1 MDKTVVK
8 AFGVLEL
15 LARAEAPVSL
25 TWLAEQTGLQKSNV
39 HRLLATLCALGYA
52 RQGEAS
58 LYEPSLRIWELGQGV
73 YARFSMA
80 GAARPVLRRLMEQT
94 GESAHLAIF
103 DRTDIV
109 YIDKVETANPVRA
122 YTAVGGRAPA
132 FCTASGKALLA
143 FQPDE
148 TVSAVG
154 ALMQPQT
161 TETLPNL
168 AELVKELNTV
178 RSQGY
183 AINLGEFRENVA
195 GLAAPVRLGRGE
207 VIAAVGISGPLDRL
221 RPRKL
226 RSLAPIAMAA
236 AGDIARALGA
246 TGAVRASAK
255 RR

>member
-8 AFGVLEL
+8 AFHVLEL
-15 LARAEAPVSL
+15 LAQAGAPVSL
-25 TWLAEQTGLQKSNV
+25 TRLAEQTGLQKSNV
-39 HRLLATLCALGYA
+39 HRLLSTLCALGYA
-52 RQGEAS
+52 RQGETS
-58 LYEPSLRIWELGQGV
+58 LYEPSLRIWELGQSV
-73 YARFSMA
+73 YSRFSIA
-80 GAARPVLRRLMEQT
+80 SAARPILRKLMEQT

-109 YIDKVETANPVRA
+109 YIDKVETPNPVRA

-143 FQPDE
+143 YQPEE
-148 TVSAVG
+148 TVRAVG
-154 ALMQPQT
+154 GLMRPQT
-161 TETLPNL
+161 TETLPDLDALN
-168 AELVKELNTV
+168 KELAGV
-178 RSQGY
+178 RNQGY

-195 GLAAPVRLGRGE
+195 GLAAPVRLGNGE

-226 RSLAPIAMAA
+226 RSLAPLAMVAA
-236 AGDIARALGA
+236 ADIARTTNAAGA
-246 TGAVRASAK
+246 P